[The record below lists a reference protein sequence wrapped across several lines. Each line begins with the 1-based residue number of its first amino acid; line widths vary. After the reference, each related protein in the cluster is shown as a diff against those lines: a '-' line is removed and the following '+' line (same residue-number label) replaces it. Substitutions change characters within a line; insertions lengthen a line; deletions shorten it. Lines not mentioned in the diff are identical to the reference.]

1 MAGLPMQYPPSIGDC
16 WPVGDYTRTVF
27 AIIAKDATVE
37 WRTKTAFL
45 SAVVFAVLVLS
56 ILFFARDPTAVS
68 SLDIAPGAL
77 WVTFTFA
84 AMVGLNRAFLLE
96 RENNA
101 MEGLLLT
108 PVPRS
113 AIFVGKMGG
122 NLLFVALVELISIPL
137 FVLFYNVSLAA
148 RLPQLIAVTAMATVA
163 FVAVGTLLSAMVVR
177 TRFAELML
185 PVLLLPFLI
194 PPVVAAVQVTAR
206 VLAERPLSEMMG
218 WLKLLAAFDI
228 AFCVLSVL
236 LFEVTLDE

>member
-1 MAGLPMQYPPSIGDC
+1 MA
-16 WPVGDYTRTVF
+16 DYARVVW
-27 AIIAKDATVE
+27 AIIAKDAMVE

-45 SAVVFAVLVLS
+45 SAMVFAILVLS

-68 SLDIAPGAL
+68 SLDVAPGAL

-96 RENNA
+96 RENGA
-101 MEGLLLT
+101 MDGMLLT
-108 PVPRS
+108 PIPRT

-122 NLLFVALVELISIPL
+122 NLLFVALVEAISIPL
-137 FVLFYNVSLAA
+137 FILFYDVSLAG
-148 RLPQLIAVTAMATVA
+148 RLPQLILVTAMATVA

-194 PPVVAAVQVTAR
+194 PPVVSAVQVTAR
-206 VLAERPLSEMMG
+206 ILAGRPLSEMMP
-218 WLKLLAAFDI
+218 WLKLLAGFDI
-228 AFCVLSVL
+228 VFCVLTVL
-236 LFEVTLDE
+236 LFEATLDE